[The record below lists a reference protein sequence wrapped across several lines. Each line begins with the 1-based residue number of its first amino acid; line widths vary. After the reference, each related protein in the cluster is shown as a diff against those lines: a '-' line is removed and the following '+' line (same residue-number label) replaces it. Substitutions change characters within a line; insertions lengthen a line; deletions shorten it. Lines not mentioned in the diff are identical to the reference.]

1 LITIRKKQLKI
12 FENLTIFEQ
21 QILCHKVPNSLF
33 NSIHVDHI
41 EEQCFN
47 KHHKIIQDLKR
58 RILNAK
64 LEEYEIKIQNY
75 DHRFEQELTAF
86 ESETFHTNSS
96 HQMCHFNELMHLIK
110 TYVYHHAN
118 ILIRQIR
125 YKESWLHVKLSSQYH
140 CRLLSTQKN
149 ITVYPQIIVDVP
161 KVPLNRIQLDY
172 LSCNG
177 KLKILFKINL
187 NSEIH

>member
-1 LITIRKKQLKI
+1 M
-12 FENLTIFEQ
+12 FEQ
-21 QILCHKVPNSLF
+21 QILSHKVPKNFF
-33 NSIHVDHI
+33 NSINMDHI
-41 EEQCFN
+41 QEQCVN
-47 KHHKIIQDLKR
+47 KHQKIIQDLKR

-75 DHRFEQELTAF
+75 EHRFEQQLRAF
-86 ESETFHTNSS
+86 ESETSNTNSS
-96 HQMCHFNELMHLIK
+96 FQMPRLDTLMYLIK

-125 YKESWLHVKLSSQYH
+125 YKESCLHVKLLRQYH
-140 CRLLSTQKN
+140 RRLLSTQKN
-149 ITVYPQIIVDVP
+149 ISVYPQIIVDVP

-177 KLKILFKINL
+177 KSKLLF
-187 NSEIH
+187 NSTFNYEVH